1 MATQHYD
8 EAESQLRARA
18 ADALVADD
26 PYAYCIAHFSERHKD
41 TDARTIKFVF
51 ADKSEL
57 TFKITYEVL
66 PE

>member
-1 MATQHYD
+1 MSTQPYD

-18 ADALVADD
+18 ADALVAGD
-26 PYAYCIAHFSERHKD
+26 PYAYCIAHFTERHKD
-41 TDARTIKFVF
+41 TAARTVKFVF

>member
-1 MATQHYD
+1 MTTQPYD

-26 PYAYCIAHFSERHKD
+26 PYAYCIKHFTARYPDREG
-41 TDARTIKFVF
+41 RTIRFVF

-57 TFKITYEVL
+57 TFKITYEVA

>member
-1 MATQHYD
+1 MTTQFYD
-8 EAESQLRARA
+8 EAELQLRARA

-26 PYAYCIAHFSERHKD
+26 PYAYCVKHFTERHKD
-41 TDARTIKFVF
+41 TDGRQVRFVF

-57 TFKITYEVL
+57 TFNIKYEVA